1 MADSPHMKSIH
12 ALLLL
17 LLIFTTAG
25 CNTPPRDEYARRQY
39 YERRLHSLEF
49 PVSRVRLYKTL
60 RPASPSSPT
69 GQVGS
74 GLLTGSEYYRLDDT
88 FVVEMSVVY
97 QAVTGI
103 GDYLNPA
110 ATIGRQVRSILDASR
125 SIENLMDRGTPE
137 HPADIIQ
144 RARIVKRPH
153 SQRAVY

>member
-1 MADSPHMKSIH
+1 MKIIH

-17 LLIFTTAG
+17 LIIFTVGG
-25 CNTPPRDEYARRQY
+25 CNTPPRDEFGRRQY
-39 YERRLHSLEF
+39 YERRLRRLEF

-60 RPASPSSPT
+60 RPASPASPT

-74 GLLTGSEYYRLDDT
+74 GLLTGSEYYRLDDI

-97 QAVTGI
+97 KAVAGI

-110 ATIGRQVRSILDASR
+110 PSIGGQVRSILDASR
-125 SIENLMDRGTPE
+125 SLENFMDRGTPE

-144 RARIVKRPH
+144 GARIVKRPEM
-153 SQRAVY
+153 RY